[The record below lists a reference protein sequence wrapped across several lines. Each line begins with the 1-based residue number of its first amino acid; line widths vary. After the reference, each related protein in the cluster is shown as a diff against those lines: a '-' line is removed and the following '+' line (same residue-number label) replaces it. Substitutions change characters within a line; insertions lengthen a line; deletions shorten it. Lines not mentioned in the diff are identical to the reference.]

1 MNHIKQEICPFEKFN
16 HDIPSWFRIYSKYK
30 HDKLI
35 LIKRWNLKYAL
46 LSLGALHILINN
58 HPDLDYK
65 TFYVSDKIRSKVFD
79 KTGPRP
85 RFASVSIPSNFE
97 DITDGDRVLV
107 YPQGTPETII
117 DGKAVKTVLGVNAK
131 LQS

>member
-1 MNHIKQEICPFEKFN
+1 MNI
-16 HDIPSWFRIYSKYK
+16 S
-30 HDKLI
+30 
-35 LIKRWNLKYAL
+35 
-46 LSLGALHILINN
+46 NN

-65 TFYVSDKIRSKVFD
+65 KFYVSDKIRSKVFD

-97 DITDGDRVLV
+97 DIADGDRVLV

-117 DGKAVKTVLGVNAK
+117 DGKAVKTVLGINAR